1 MHIDQLTY
9 FVHVVETGSINATAQ
24 KYFMTQQAI
33 NASLKKLESEVGSP
47 LLNRNYKGIE
57 LTPQGHIFLHYAQN
71 ILQQHNEALQMLE
84 QYNADEANLVGA
96 LSIFSSSVFTELLLP
111 SVNSKFMRI
120 YPKTTLK
127 VLDIPNTEVLQYFF
141 AQYCKLCFV
150 TTSKE
155 NLDELIQLDTLLH
168 KDRPAKITYLP
179 LMDDEIV
186 IVARP
191 DNPIAKCKKLSR
203 KDMERLYPKENL
215 RFSLYQT
222 YPLNQPEDVFSSALS
237 LSSNPEI
244 HKKFLMENV
253 TVTYMP
259 KTAYQLQFKQEGFT
273 AIETTDAQHV
283 IHCLLYWDDPEDE
296 EYELIKTFVAFLKK
310 HFEHHY
316 GVYKEANPIAAPMT
330 DTTVP

>member
-47 LLNRNYKGIE
+47 LLDRNYKGVQ

-71 ILQQHNEALQMLE
+71 ILKEYNESLQQLAA
-84 QYNADEANLVGA
+84 YNAEEANLVGN
-96 LSIFSSSVFTELLLP
+96 LSIFTSSVFTEILLP

-120 YPKTTLK
+120 YPKTNLK
-127 VLDIPNTEVLQYFF
+127 MLDIPNTEILSYLFSR
-141 AQYCKLCFV
+141 YCKLCFV

-155 NLDELIQLDTLLH
+155 NLDDLMQLHALTQ
-168 KDRPAKITYLP
+168 KSSNAKIAYLP
-179 LMDDEIV
+179 LLDDEVV

-191 DNPIAKCKKLSR
+191 DNPMAKFKKVSR
-203 KDMERLYPKENL
+203 EEYEKIFTKENL

-222 YPLNQPEDVFSSALS
+222 YPLNQPEDVFANALS

-244 HKKFLMENV
+244 HKKFLMENI
-253 TVTYMP
+253 TTTFMP
-259 KTAYQLQFKQEGFT
+259 KMAYELQFKQDGFY
-273 AIETTDAQHV
+273 AVETSDSQNV

-296 EYELIKTFVAFLKK
+296 DYDLIKAYVGFLQR
-310 HFEHHY
+310 HFEHGY
-316 GVYKEANPIAAPMT
+316 GVYKEQESES
-330 DTTVP
+330 DLSE